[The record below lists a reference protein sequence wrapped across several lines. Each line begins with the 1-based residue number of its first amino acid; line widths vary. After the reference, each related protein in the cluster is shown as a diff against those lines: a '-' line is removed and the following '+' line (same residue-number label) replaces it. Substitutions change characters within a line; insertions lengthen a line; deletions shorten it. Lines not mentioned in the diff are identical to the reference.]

1 MRWLC
6 PGMGVNSQ
14 FMANKK
20 YQKHGRVNQWILGY
34 PSFELKPYQKTI
46 RRKSRTFGITSSSMI
61 YLLYSDVFLSGTSEF
76 LKPRKTPL
84 ESCHW
89 PFREAHPGS
98 WDGIPPVN

>member
-46 RRKSRTFGITSSSMI
+46 RRKSRKFQDFWHHIIFHDISI
-61 YLLYSDVFLSGTSEF
+61 VF
-76 LKPRKTPL
+76 
-84 ESCHW
+84 
-89 PFREAHPGS
+89 
-98 WDGIPPVN
+98 